1 MTHLSLVRKL
11 EPTPMAPSGGNRP
24 LEVLAQRA
32 IAGESEAASQLLR
45 GVLPAVRS
53 ACRALLGPS
62 HSELD
67 DAVQNALIAFHR
79 ALPSYRFDCSVLHYA
94 IRITFRTI
102 HGFRRRLRLFADR
115 FRLAADDSE
124 LNDVRAPLSADAAVL
139 AERSE
144 ALRRLMIKLPPV
156 QAEALLLHVALEYPM
171 AEVAAISGVPVNTVK
186 TRLRLAKDSLRR
198 RIERDPTLRT
208 IFGGNP

>member
-11 EPTPMAPSGGNRP
+11 EPMPLPRGNQP
-24 LEVLAQRA
+24 LEALAQRA
-32 IAGESEAASQLLR
+32 LDGDAEAMSELL
-45 GVLPAVRS
+45 GSVLPAVKR
-53 ACRALLGPS
+53 ACRALLGPG
-62 HSELD
+62 HPELD
-67 DAVQNALIAFHR
+67 DAVQNALIAIHR
-79 ALPSYRFDCSVLHYA
+79 ALPSYRFECSLLHYA

-115 FRLAADDSE
+115 FRLTMDERALSE
-124 LNDVRAPLSADAAVL
+124 LRAPLSADAAVL

-144 ALRRLMIKLPPV
+144 TLRRLMTKLPPV
-156 QAEALLLHVALEYPM
+156 QAEALLLHVALEYPI

-198 RIERDPTLRT
+198 RIERDPTLRSV
-208 IFGGNP
+208 FGGQP

>member
-11 EPTPMAPSGGNRP
+11 EPTPMP
-24 LEVLAQRA
+24 LSRGAQPLDALAQRA
-32 IAGESEAASQLLR
+32 LDGDAEAMSELLG
-45 GVLPAVRS
+45 GVLPAVKS
-53 ACRALLGPS
+53 TCRALLGPN
-62 HSELD
+62 HPELD
-67 DAVQNALIAFHR
+67 DAVQNALIAIHR
-79 ALPSYRFDCSVLHYA
+79 ALPSYRFECSVLHYA

-115 FRLAADDSE
+115 FRLAVDEGE

-144 ALRRLMIKLPPV
+144 ALRRLMTKLPPL
-156 QAEALLLHVALEYPM
+156 QAEALLLHVALEYPI

-208 IFGGNP
+208 VFGGHP